1 VFAPFPVDLIDVI
14 AIPRLTLLFFGIRL
28 LRFGACA
35 AAKACHEES
44 KNADDFQAGGYV
56 FLCVSYLS
64 RSPKMAQRQAFR
76 SSTRRS
82 DTSREMVERWT
93 LKNSATSL

>member
-14 AIPRLTLLFFGIRL
+14 AIRRLTLFFGIRL

-44 KNADDFQAGGYV
+44 KKADDFQAGGYV
-56 FLCVSYLS
+56 FHIFPVP
-64 RSPKMAQRQAFR
+64 PKMAQRQAFR